1 MGEKMKYDGQ
11 IIGKNIILRTLELA
25 DCQEYYVNWLND
37 NETNQ
42 YLESRWSRHDINSV
56 KNFVSSINNSEHS
69 YIFAIIQGTKHI
81 GNIKIGPIDYLYKF
95 ADIGYLI
102 GEKSYWG
109 KGYATETIGL
119 ILKFAFETLKLHRVE
134 AGAYE
139 QNIGSQ
145 KALIKNGFVQ
155 EGIFRKRKFLKTH
168 DMYCDSYKYSILK
181 EEWEGCKQDVK

>member
-25 DCQEYYVNWLND
+25 DCQEYYINWLND

-42 YLESRWSRHDINSV
+42 YLESRWSKHDISSV
-56 KNFVSSINNSEHS
+56 KNFVASINNSEHS

-95 ADIGYLI
+95 ADIRYLI
-102 GEKSYWG
+102 GEKSCWG
-109 KGYATETIGL
+109 KGYATEAIGL
-119 ILKFAFETLKLHRVE
+119 ILEFAFETLKLHRVE

-145 KALIKNGFVQ
+145 KALLKNGFIQ
-155 EGIFRKRKFLKTH
+155 EGVFRKRKFLKTH
-168 DMYCDSYKYSILK
+168 DMYCDSYKYSVLK

>member
-25 DCQEYYVNWLND
+25 DCQEYCVNWLND
-37 NETNQ
+37 DETNQ

-56 KNFVSSINNSEHS
+56 KNFVASINNSEHS

-109 KGYATETIGL
+109 KGYTTEAIGL
-119 ILKFAFETLKLHRVE
+119 ISEFAFETLKLHRVE

-145 KALIKNGFVQ
+145 KALLKNGFIQ
-155 EGIFRKRKFLKTH
+155 EGVFRKRKFLKTH

>member
-1 MGEKMKYDGQ
+1 MKYDGQ

-25 DCQEYYVNWLND
+25 DCQEYYINWLND

-42 YLESRWSRHDINSV
+42 YLESRWSKHDISSV
-56 KNFVSSINNSEHS
+56 KNFVASINNSEHS
-69 YIFAIIQGTKHI
+69 YIFAIIHNTKHI

-109 KGYATETIGL
+109 KGYATEAIGL

>member
-11 IIGKNIILRTLELA
+11 ITGKNIILRTLELA
-25 DCQEYYVNWLND
+25 DCQEYYINWLND

-42 YLESRWSRHDINSV
+42 YLESRWSKHDISSV
-56 KNFVSSINNSEHS
+56 KNFVASINNSEHS

-102 GEKSYWG
+102 GEKSCWG
-109 KGYATETIGL
+109 KGYATEAIGL
-119 ILKFAFETLKLHRVE
+119 ILEFAFETLKLHRVE

-145 KALIKNGFVQ
+145 KALLKNGFIQ
-155 EGIFRKRKFLKTH
+155 EGVFRKRKFLKTH
-168 DMYCDSYKYSILK
+168 DMYCDSYKYSVLK

>member
-25 DCQEYYVNWLND
+25 DCQEYYINWLND

-42 YLESRWSRHDINSV
+42 YLESRWSKHDISSV
-56 KNFVSSINNSEHS
+56 KNFVASINNSEHS

-102 GEKSYWG
+102 GEKSCWG
-109 KGYATETIGL
+109 KGYATEAIGL
-119 ILKFAFETLKLHRVE
+119 ILEFAFETLKLHRVE

-145 KALIKNGFVQ
+145 KALLKNGFIQ
-155 EGIFRKRKFLKTH
+155 EGVFRKRKFLKTH
-168 DMYCDSYKYSILK
+168 DMYCDSYKYSVLK

>member
-37 NETNQ
+37 DETNQ

-56 KNFVSSINNSEHS
+56 KNFVASINNSEHS

-109 KGYATETIGL
+109 KGYTTEAIGL
-119 ILKFAFETLKLHRVE
+119 ILEFAFETLKLHRVE

-145 KALIKNGFVQ
+145 KHL
-155 EGIFRKRKFLKTH
+155 LKTVL
-168 DMYCDSYKYSILK
+168 CKKVFFGK
-181 EEWEGCKQDVK
+181 ENF